1 MSNDAFLYISGVL
14 KKRYLP
20 QQLED
25 GQQSGSQLSLDRP
38 DHDLQ
43 YSPISEIEDSVQTV
57 SSHVLFGFL
66 FVVGFVCV
74 GGGGGGGGFGVVVF
88 FWGGF
93 GGLGFFHLEH

>member
-1 MSNDAFLYISGVL
+1 MSNDAFFYIPGVL

-74 GGGGGGGGFGVVVF
+74 GFLFFFCFFFGGGGGLGGIV
-88 FWGGF
+88 
-93 GGLGFFHLEH
+93 GFFHLEH